1 MSGGFQQAFQ
11 YSPYQTASVVA
22 ADSFKTTSE
31 TSYIRYNPH
40 TVARS
45 AQLTHITSLA
55 LRKQNN
61 QIASPYQTQQT
72 AKDRERHLIIKTSWE
87 QKHFGKK
94 TLPPLKGKGSES
106 TGAVGDQSS
115 ASAAAAAALNS

>member
-22 ADSFKTTSE
+22 PDSFKTTSE

-40 TVARS
+40 LVARS
-45 AQLTHITSLA
+45 AELTQITSLA

-72 AKDRERHLIIKTSWE
+72 AKDRERHLRIKTSWE

-94 TLPPLKGKGSES
+94 TKAKGSES
-106 TGAVGDQSS
+106 TGDES
-115 ASAAAAAALNS
+115 AATIAAAAALKS